1 MKKLPYYLSVGAFAL
16 TFGIVTASAQ
26 ETEGKKEKGPSKSDL
41 AKYDANKD
49 GQLDEAESAKM
60 KSEKDAARKAR
71 LEKYDKNGDGKINKD
86 EAEVEKADKAAAKE
100 AKKAAAEAKKA
111 EKAKAKAEKQQN

>member
-1 MKKLPYYLSVGAFAL
+1 MKKLPYYLCVGAFAL
-16 TFGIVTASAQ
+16 TFGLATASAQ
-26 ETEGKKEKGPSKSDL
+26 DAEGKKEKGPSKADL

-60 KSEKDAARKAR
+60 KAEKDAARQAR
-71 LEKYDKNGDGKINKD
+71 LEKYDKNNDGKINKNEQ
-86 EAEVEKADKAAAKE
+86 EAEKADKAAARE

-111 EKAKAKAEKQQN
+111 EKAKEKANKEKN